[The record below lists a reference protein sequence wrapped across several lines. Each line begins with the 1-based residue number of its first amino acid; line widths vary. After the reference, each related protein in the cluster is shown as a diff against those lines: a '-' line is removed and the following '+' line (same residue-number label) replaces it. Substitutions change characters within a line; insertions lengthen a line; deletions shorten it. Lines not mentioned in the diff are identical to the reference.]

1 MSPQVALCEVGWRES
16 NWGGFV
22 APGSHGARRD
32 GSCCAGLALCKPGP
46 SHAGP
51 SPRQLVPEALAPVPR
66 RTGPG
71 PAPHRSRS
79 RAAPVP
85 VRAGTESASA
95 DPGPPR
101 PGPRHILIST
111 RPGLVREIAA
121 QPASTSLNPRDR
133 RVTREHVT

>member
-1 MSPQVALCEVGWRES
+1 MMSPQV
-16 NWGGFV
+16 
-22 APGSHGARRD
+22 
-32 GSCCAGLALCKPGP
+32 ALCKPGP

-66 RTGPG
+66 RTG
-71 PAPHRSRS
+71 
-79 RAAPVP
+79 
-85 VRAGTESASA
+85 
-95 DPGPPR
+95 

-133 RVTREHVT
+133 RVTREHVCQGYVLAG